1 MDHFIHWYPLILP
14 GPIYMIYIVIMYA
27 IKWPIISPILFGFK
41 YCNARIIQVLNHWFV
56 VYLCFKAV
64 LDTLKIPP

>member
-1 MDHFIHWYPLILP
+1 
-14 GPIYMIYIVIMYA
+14 MYA

-64 LDTLKIPP
+64 LDTLKAPSPPLGNKFFGNV

>member
-1 MDHFIHWYPLILP
+1 
-14 GPIYMIYIVIMYA
+14 MIYIVIMYAA
-27 IKWPIISPILFGFK
+27 IKWPIISPILLCFK

-64 LDTLKIPP
+64 LDTLNSPLDNKFFGNV